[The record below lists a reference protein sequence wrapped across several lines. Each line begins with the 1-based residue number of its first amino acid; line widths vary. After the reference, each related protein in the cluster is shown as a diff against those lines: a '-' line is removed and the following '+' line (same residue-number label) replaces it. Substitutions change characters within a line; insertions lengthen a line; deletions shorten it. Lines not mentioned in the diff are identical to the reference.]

1 MQAIV
6 NWDRQALL
14 LAINKDKVNMAA
26 KLPFGKPRPE
36 LPHSTLASEDKGT
49 LNKEYKGSS
58 YLYS

>member
-1 MQAIV
+1 
-6 NWDRQALL
+6 
-14 LAINKDKVNMAA
+14 MAA

-49 LNKEYKGSS
+49 FHTEYKGSS

>member
-6 NWDRQALL
+6 NWDRQALQFS
-14 LAINKDKVNMAA
+14 INKDKVNMAA

-49 LNKEYKGSS
+49 FHTEYKGSS

>member
-14 LAINKDKVNMAA
+14 FSINKDKVN
-26 KLPFGKPRPE
+26 LQNYLLGNPRPE

-49 LNKEYKGSS
+49 FHTEYKGSS